1 MAHYD
6 KSGPSQGLKI
16 RVACS
21 TGWGECAP
29 LVEIGLTVEDPPLAT
44 ALQIFQISLQTSSIS
59 VL

>member
-29 LVEIGLTVEDPPLAT
+29 LVEIGLTIEDPPLAT
-44 ALQIFQISLQTSSIS
+44 ALLS
-59 VL
+59 